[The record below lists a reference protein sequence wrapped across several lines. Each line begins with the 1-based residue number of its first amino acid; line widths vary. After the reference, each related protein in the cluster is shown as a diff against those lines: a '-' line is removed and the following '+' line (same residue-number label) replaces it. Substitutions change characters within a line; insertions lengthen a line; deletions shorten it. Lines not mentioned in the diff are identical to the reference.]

1 VLNLFRSWVVSVARQ
16 REDMERSCV
25 LAVEMKLALSINGD
39 YGLTSEVELERWYD
53 AKTASTFR

>member
-1 VLNLFRSWVVSVARQ
+1 VVSVARQ